1 MNKETKVMSRNFLHE
16 LVKWMAAFRHQDL
29 IALYFILFSLLFSPA
44 RAQVGT
50 WRAYMSYYEPQQIV
64 KAGNQLFVR
73 ASNDLYQYNLTDHS
87 ITTFDKITGLS
98 DSYINH
104 IAWNQQAKRL
114 IIVYQNSNI
123 DLMDQSGNVTNVSAL
138 YRKVMTEDKTID
150 SLTIDGVYAY
160 LYARFGIVKVNM
172 QRAEIS
178 DTYTKNH
185 PAYPTS
191 LPPSNNNGD
200 WAEYIDVVNTL
211 KPGGPKYNYFNYM
224 KYDDG
229 KLYAT
234 GGGWRDGGEYQRPG
248 TAQMLDSN
256 NEWSAL
262 QDDMEQ
268 TTKLKYLDATSIVY
282 DPSDKNHCFVST
294 CGTGLYEF
302 MNGKFVQRYDE
313 DNSPMKSSIEGNQN
327 YVRIDGLVFDNNGM
341 LWMTCSSRG
350 DAGNMIIRLNPQT
363 KEWKA
368 LNNDELYSNGER
380 LRILKG
386 SFLDKDGYIWIYNS
400 HHSCPALLR
409 LNPET
414 EKIVRYTKFT
424 NQDGTSYTLNYV
436 RCAAQD
442 HEGNIW
448 MGSDQGLFMYDSQQ
462 IADPTAGF
470 TQVKV
475 PRNDGTDYADY
486 LLSGVNITCIAVD
499 GGNRKWIGTD
509 GNGIYLISADNM
521 QQIHHFTTENS
532 KLLSDI
538 IESIAINHNS
548 GEVFIGTDQGLC
560 SYLSDATTSNSDMSD
575 DNVYAY
581 PNPVSPDYTG
591 LITVVGL
598 SFNSDVKI
606 LSSSGK
612 LIAEGHSNGGSFTW
626 DGCDKDGKRV
636 ASGVYFVAAAK
647 EDGSKG
653 TVCKIA
659 IIK

>member
-1 MNKETKVMSRNFLHE
+1 MRKKNLFETTLKEMVTC
-16 LVKWMAAFRHQDL
+16 RHLML
-29 IALYFILFSLLFSPA
+29 IALFIILYSLYFSPA

-50 WRAYMSYYEPQQIV
+50 WRAYMSYAEPQQIV
-64 KAGNQLFVR
+64 KAGNNLYVR
-73 ASNDLYQYNLTDHS
+73 ASNDLYLYNLTDHS
-87 ITTFDKITGLS
+87 ITTYDKITGLS

-123 DLMDQSGNVTNVSAL
+123 DLMDESGNVTNISAI
-138 YRKVMTEDKTID
+138 YRKAMTEDKTID
-150 SLTIDGVYAY
+150 SLTVDGIYTY

-172 QRAEIS
+172 QRGEIS

-185 PAYPTS
+185 PEYPTN
-191 LPPSNNNGD
+191 LPVSNINAD
-200 WAEYIDVVNTL
+200 WTAYIDVVKTL

-224 KYDDG
+224 KYDNG
-229 KLYAT
+229 KLYST
-234 GGGWRDGGEYQRPG
+234 GGGWRDGGQFQRPG
-248 TAQMLDSN
+248 TAQILEN
-256 NEWSAL
+256 GEWSAL

-268 TTKLKYLDATSIVY
+268 TTTLKYLDATSIVY
-282 DPSDKNHCFVST
+282 DPADKKHIFVST

-302 MNGKFVQRYDE
+302 MDGKFVKHYDE
-313 DNSPMKSSIEGNQN
+313 DNSPMKSSVEGNRN

-341 LWMTCSSRG
+341 LWMTCSSRNN
-350 DAGNMIIRLNPQT
+350 AGNMLLRLNPNT
-363 KEWKA
+363 NEWKA
-368 LNNDELYSNGER
+368 LDNDELYTNDER

-386 SFLDKDGYIWIYNS
+386 AFLDKDGFIWICNG
-400 HHSCPALLR
+400 HHTCPALLR
-409 LNPET
+409 LNPTT
-414 EKIVRYTKFT
+414 EKITKYNKFI
-424 NQDGTSYTLNYV
+424 NQDEVSYTLNYV
-436 RCAAQD
+436 HCATQD

-448 MGSDQGLFMYDSQQ
+448 MGSDQGLFMYNSQQ
-462 IADPTAGF
+462 IADATAGF

-475 PRNDGTDYADY
+475 PRNDGTDFADY
-486 LLSGVNITCIAVD
+486 LLSGVNVTCIAID

-509 GNGIYLISADNM
+509 GDGLYLISADNM
-521 QQIHHFTTENS
+521 NQIHHFTTENS
-532 KLLSDI
+532 MLLSDI

-560 SYLSDATTSNSDMSD
+560 SYLSDATTANNDMSD

-581 PNPVSPDYTG
+581 PNPVTPDYTG

-598 SFNSDVKI
+598 SFNADVKI

-612 LIAEGHSNGGSFTW
+612 LIAEGRSSGGSFTW

>member
-1 MNKETKVMSRNFLHE
+1 MMKLGTNTIQRWVIGILPLYLFTFLP
-16 LVKWMAAFRHQDL
+16 LN
-29 IALYFILFSLLFSPA
+29 
-44 RAQVGT
+44 AQVGT
-50 WRAYMSYYEPQQIV
+50 WRTYMSYYEPQQIV
-64 KAGNQLFVR
+64 KAGNSLFVR
-73 ASNDLYQYNLTDHS
+73 ASNDLYQYNFTDNS
-87 ITTFDKITGLS
+87 ITTYDKNTGLS
-98 DSYINH
+98 DSYITH
-104 IAWNQQAKRL
+104 IGWNQQAKRL

-123 DLMDQSGNVTNVSAL
+123 DLMDQNGNVSNISAL
-138 YRKVMTEDKTID
+138 YRKSMTDDKTID
-150 SLTIDGVYAY
+150 SLTIEGLYAY

-172 QRAEIS
+172 QRAEVS

-185 PAYPTS
+185 PDYPTN
-191 LPPSNNNGD
+191 LPPSTVNAD
-200 WAEYIDVVNTL
+200 WQEYIDVVRTL
-211 KPGGPKYNYFNYM
+211 KPDGPKYNYFNYM
-224 KYDDG
+224 KYDNG
-229 KLYAT
+229 KLYST
-234 GGGWRDGGEYQRPG
+234 GGGWRDGGEFQRPG
-248 TAQMLDSN
+248 TAQILEN
-256 NEWSAL
+256 GEWSTL

-282 DPSDKNHCFVST
+282 DPTDKTHLFVST

-302 MNGKFVQRYDE
+302 KNGQFIQRYE
-313 DNSPMKSSIEGNQN
+313 ESNSPMNSSISDNPN

-341 LWMTCSSRG
+341 LWMTCSSRN
-350 DAGNMIIRLNPQT
+350 DAGNMLLRFNPNN

-368 LNNDELYSNGER
+368 FNNDELYDNGER

-386 SFLDKDGYIWIYNS
+386 SFLDNDGYIWLYNS
-400 HHSCPALLR
+400 HHSYPALLR
-409 LNPET
+409 LNPAT
-414 EKIVRYTKFT
+414 EKIVRYDKFT
-424 NQDGTSYTLNYV
+424 NQDGTSYAINYV
-436 RCAAQD
+436 RCATQD

-448 MGSDQGLFMYDSQQ
+448 MGSDQGLFMYNSQQ

-475 PRNDGTDYADY
+475 PRNDGSDYADY
-486 LLSGVNITCIAVD
+486 LLSGVNITCIAID

-509 GNGIYLISADNM
+509 GDGVYLISADNM
-521 QQIHHFTTENS
+521 QQIHHFTTENN

-560 SYLSDATTSNSDMSD
+560 SYLSDATTANNDMSD
-575 DNVYAY
+575 DHVYAY

-612 LIAEGHSNGGSFTW
+612 LIAEGRSSGGSFTW
-626 DGCDKDGKRV
+626 DGCDKDGQRV
-636 ASGVYFVAAAK
+636 ASGIYFVAAAK